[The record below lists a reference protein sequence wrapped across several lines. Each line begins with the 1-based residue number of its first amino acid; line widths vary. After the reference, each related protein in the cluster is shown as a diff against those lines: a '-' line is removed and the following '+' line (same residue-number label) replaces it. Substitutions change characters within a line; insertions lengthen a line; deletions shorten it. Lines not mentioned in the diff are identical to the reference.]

1 MRKQSE
7 KAPAPFFNIGASSLL
22 VIFLILCLVTFAIL
36 TLTSAK
42 SDADFAEKLA
52 HHKTNYYAACNT
64 AESTLDEIDAV
75 LADAWQLSDTDT
87 SKNSTNNDNSQSDST
102 SSDSSQPD
110 STSSDSSQPDS
121 TSSDSSQ
128 PDSTS
133 SDTAAVFTE
142 IETQL
147 TALNSRE
154 QLQLSMDFTQSEPT
168 VSYAVAIDDKQN
180 LCVTLT
186 LAAAPAKGEAYYR
199 ISQWQVQSSGEWN
212 GDQTLNLMK

>member
-52 HHKTNYYAACNT
+52 HHKMNYYTACNT

-87 SKNSTNNDNSQSDST
+87 SKNSINN
-102 SSDSSQPD
+102 DSSQPD
-110 STSSDSSQPDS
+110 STSNDSSQPDL
-121 TSSDSSQ
+121 
-128 PDSTS
+128 TS

-147 TALNSRE
+147 TALDSRE

-168 VSYAVAIDDKQN
+168 VSYSVAIDDNQN

-186 LAAAPAKGEAYYR
+186 LTAAPAKGEAYYR
-199 ISQWQVQSSGEWN
+199 ISQWQVQSSGEWK

>member
-52 HHKTNYYAACNT
+52 YHKTNYYAACNT
-64 AESTLDEIDAV
+64 AESTLDKIDAI

-87 SKNSTNNDNSQSDST
+87 GKNSINNDSSQPDLT
-102 SSDSSQPD
+102 SNDSSQPD
-110 STSSDSSQPDS
+110 STSSN
-121 TSSDSSQ
+121 
-128 PDSTS
+128 
-133 SDTAAVFTE
+133 TAAVFTE

-147 TALNSRE
+147 TALDSRE

-168 VSYAVAIDDKQN
+168 ISYAVAINDKQN

-186 LAAAPAKGEAYYR
+186 LATAPARGEAYYR

>member
-7 KAPAPFFNIGASSLL
+7 KAPAPFFSIGASSLL

-64 AESTLDEIDAV
+64 AESTLNEIDAV

-87 SKNSTNNDNSQSDST
+87 SKNSINNDSSQSDST

-110 STSSDSSQPDS
+110 STSNDSNQSDS

-128 PDSTS
+128 SDSTS

>member
-22 VIFLILCLVTFAIL
+22 IIFLILCLVTFAIL

-52 HHKTNYYAACNT
+52 HHKMNYYTACNT

-75 LADAWQLSDTDT
+75 LADAWQLSDT
-87 SKNSTNNDNSQSDST
+87 
-102 SSDSSQPD
+102 
-110 STSSDSSQPDS
+110 
-121 TSSDSSQ
+121 
-128 PDSTS
+128 
-133 SDTAAVFTE
+133 AAVFTE

-147 TALNSRE
+147 TALDSRE
-154 QLQLSMDFTQSEPT
+154 QLQFSMDFTQSEPT

>member
-64 AESTLDEIDAV
+64 AESTLDEIDAI

-87 SKNSTNNDNSQSDST
+87 GKNSINN
-102 SSDSSQPD
+102 DSSQPD
-110 STSSDSSQPDS
+110 STSNDSSQPGL
-121 TSSDSSQ
+121 
-128 PDSTS
+128 TS

-147 TALNSRE
+147 TALDSRE

-168 VSYAVAIDDKQN
+168 ISYAVAIDDKQN

-186 LAAAPAKGEAYYR
+186 LTAAPAKGEAYYR
-199 ISQWQVQSSGEWN
+199 ISQWQVQSSGEWK

>member
-7 KAPAPFFNIGASSLL
+7 KAPAPFFNIDASSLL

-64 AESTLDEIDAV
+64 AESTLDKIDAV
-75 LADAWQLSDTDT
+75 LADAWQLHTDT
-87 SKNSTNNDNSQSDST
+87 GKNSINN
-102 SSDSSQPD
+102 DSSQPNL
-110 STSSDSSQPDS
+110 
-121 TSSDSSQ
+121 
-128 PDSTS
+128 TS

-147 TALNSRE
+147 TALDSRE

-168 VSYAVAIDDKQN
+168 ISYAVAIDDKQN

-186 LAAAPAKGEAYYR
+186 LTAAPAKGEAYYR
-199 ISQWQVQSSGEWN
+199 ISQWQVQSFGEWK

>member
-87 SKNSTNNDNSQSDST
+87 SKNSTNND
-102 SSDSSQPD
+102 SSQPD
-110 STSSDSSQPDS
+110 STSSDSSQSDS

-128 PDSTS
+128 SGSTS

-147 TALNSRE
+147 TALDSRE

-168 VSYAVAIDDKQN
+168 ISYAVAIDDKQN

-186 LAAAPAKGEAYYR
+186 LTAAPAKGEAYYR
-199 ISQWQVQSSGEWN
+199 ISQWQVQSSGEWK

>member
-64 AESTLDEIDAV
+64 AESTLDEIDAI

-87 SKNSTNNDNSQSDST
+87 GKNSINN
-102 SSDSSQPD
+102 DSSQPD
-110 STSSDSSQPDS
+110 STSNDSSQPDL
-121 TSSDSSQ
+121 
-128 PDSTS
+128 TS

-147 TALNSRE
+147 TALDSRE

-168 VSYAVAIDDKQN
+168 ISYAVAIDDKQN

-199 ISQWQVQSSGEWN
+199 ISQWQVQSSGEWK

>member
-7 KAPAPFFNIGASSLL
+7 KAPTPFFNIGTSSLL

-75 LADAWQLSDTDT
+75 LADAWQRSDTDT
-87 SKNSTNNDNSQSDST
+87 SKNSINN
-102 SSDSSQPD
+102 DSSQPD
-110 STSSDSSQPDS
+110 LTSNDSSQPGL
-121 TSSDSSQ
+121 
-128 PDSTS
+128 TS

-147 TALNSRE
+147 TALDSRE

-168 VSYAVAIDDKQN
+168 ISYAVAIDDKQN

-186 LAAAPAKGEAYYR
+186 LATAPARGEAYYR

>member
-52 HHKTNYYAACNT
+52 HHKMNYYAACNT
-64 AESTLDEIDAV
+64 AESTLDKIDAV

-87 SKNSTNNDNSQSDST
+87 GKNSINN
-102 SSDSSQPD
+102 DSSQPN
-110 STSSDSSQPDS
+110 STSN
-121 TSSDSSQ
+121 DSSQ

-147 TALNSRE
+147 TALDSRE
-154 QLQLSMDFTQSEPT
+154 QLQLSMDFTQSEPAI
-168 VSYAVAIDDKQN
+168 SYAVAIDDKQN

-186 LAAAPAKGEAYYR
+186 LTAAPAKGEAYYR
-199 ISQWQVQSSGEWN
+199 ISQWQVQSSGEWK

>member
-87 SKNSTNNDNSQSDST
+87 SKNST
-102 SSDSSQPD
+102 
-110 STSSDSSQPDS
+110 
-121 TSSDSSQ
+121 
-128 PDSTS
+128 S

-154 QLQLSMDFTQSEPT
+154 QLQLSMNFTQSEPT

>member
-52 HHKTNYYAACNT
+52 HHKMNYYTACNT
-64 AESTLDEIDAV
+64 AESTLDGIDAI

-87 SKNSTNNDNSQSDST
+87 SKNSINN
-102 SSDSSQPD
+102 DSSQPD
-110 STSSDSSQPDS
+110 STSNDSSQPDL
-121 TSSDSSQ
+121 
-128 PDSTS
+128 TS

-147 TALNSRE
+147 TALDSRE

-168 VSYAVAIDDKQN
+168 ISYAAAIDDKQN

-186 LAAAPAKGEAYYR
+186 LTAAPAKGEAYYR
-199 ISQWQVQSSGEWN
+199 ISQWQVQSSGEWK

>member
-87 SKNSTNNDNSQSDST
+87 SKNSTNND
-102 SSDSSQPD
+102 SSQPN
-110 STSSDSSQPDS
+110 S

-147 TALNSRE
+147 TALNNRE

>member
-75 LADAWQLSDTDT
+75 LADAWQRSDTDT
-87 SKNSTNNDNSQSDST
+87 GKNSINN
-102 SSDSSQPD
+102 DSSQPD
-110 STSSDSSQPDS
+110 STSSDSSQSGS
-121 TSSDSSQ
+121 TSSDSNQS
-128 PDSTS
+128 DSTS

-154 QLQLSMDFTQSEPT
+154 QLQLSMNFTQSEPT

>member
-52 HHKTNYYAACNT
+52 HHKTNYYTACNT

-75 LADAWQLSDTDT
+75 LADAWQLSDT
-87 SKNSTNNDNSQSDST
+87 
-102 SSDSSQPD
+102 
-110 STSSDSSQPDS
+110 
-121 TSSDSSQ
+121 
-128 PDSTS
+128 
-133 SDTAAVFTE
+133 AAVFTE

-147 TALNSRE
+147 TALNNRE

>member
-7 KAPAPFFNIGASSLL
+7 KAPAPFFNIGVSSLL

-64 AESTLDEIDAV
+64 AESTLDEIDAI

-87 SKNSTNNDNSQSDST
+87 SKNSINN
-102 SSDSSQPD
+102 DSSQPD
-110 STSSDSSQPDS
+110 STSNDSSQPDL
-121 TSSDSSQ
+121 
-128 PDSTS
+128 TS

-147 TALNSRE
+147 TALDSRE

-168 VSYAVAIDDKQN
+168 ISYAVAIDDKQN

-186 LAAAPAKGEAYYR
+186 LAAAPVKGEAYYR
-199 ISQWQVQSSGEWN
+199 ISQWQVQSSGEWKGN
-212 GDQTLNLMK
+212 QTLNLMK

>member
-64 AESTLDEIDAV
+64 AENTLDEIDAV

-87 SKNSTNNDNSQSDST
+87 SKNSTNND
-102 SSDSSQPD
+102 SSQPD
-110 STSSDSSQPDS
+110 STSSDSSR
-121 TSSDSSQ
+121 

-147 TALNSRE
+147 TALDSRE
-154 QLQLSMDFTQSEPT
+154 QLQFSMDFTQSEPT
-168 VSYAVAIDDKQN
+168 ISYTVAIDDKQN

>member
-52 HHKTNYYAACNT
+52 HHKMNYYAACNT
-64 AESTLDEIDAV
+64 AESTLDEIDAI

-87 SKNSTNNDNSQSDST
+87 GKNSINN
-102 SSDSSQPD
+102 DSSQPD
-110 STSSDSSQPDS
+110 STSNDSSQPDL
-121 TSSDSSQ
+121 
-128 PDSTS
+128 TS

-147 TALNSRE
+147 TALDSRE
-154 QLQLSMDFTQSEPT
+154 QLQLSMDFTQSKPT

-199 ISQWQVQSSGEWN
+199 ISQWQVQSSGEWK

>member
-42 SDADFAEKLA
+42 SDADFAAKLA
-52 HHKTNYYAACNT
+52 HHKMNYYAACNT
-64 AESTLDEIDAV
+64 AESTLDKIDAV

-87 SKNSTNNDNSQSDST
+87 GKNSINN
-102 SSDSSQPD
+102 DSSQPD
-110 STSSDSSQPDS
+110 STSNDSSQPDL
-121 TSSDSSQ
+121 TSSDA
-128 PDSTS
+128 
-133 SDTAAVFTE
+133 AAVFTE

-147 TALNSRE
+147 TALDSRE

-168 VSYAVAIDDKQN
+168 ISYAVAIDDKQN

-199 ISQWQVQSSGEWN
+199 ISQWQVQSSGEWK

>member
-52 HHKTNYYAACNT
+52 YHCNT
-64 AESTLDEIDAV
+64 AESTLDKIDAV

-87 SKNSTNNDNSQSDST
+87 SKNSINNDSN
-102 SSDSSQPD
+102 QPD
-110 STSSDSSQPDS
+110 STI
-121 TSSDSSQ
+121 
-128 PDSTS
+128 

-147 TALNSRE
+147 TALDSRE
-154 QLQLSMDFTQSEPT
+154 QLQLSTDFTQSEPT
-168 VSYAVAIDDKQN
+168 VSYAVAINDKQN

-186 LAAAPAKGEAYYR
+186 LTAAPAKGEAYYR
-199 ISQWQVQSSGEWN
+199 ISQWQVQSSGEWK

>member
-7 KAPAPFFNIGASSLL
+7 KAPTPFFNIGTSSLL

-52 HHKTNYYAACNT
+52 HHKTNYYAACNM

-75 LADAWQLSDTDT
+75 LADAWQRSDTDT
-87 SKNSTNNDNSQSDST
+87 SKNSINN
-102 SSDSSQPD
+102 DSSQPD
-110 STSSDSSQPDS
+110 LTSNDSSQPGL
-121 TSSDSSQ
+121 
-128 PDSTS
+128 TS

-147 TALNSRE
+147 TALDSRE

-168 VSYAVAIDDKQN
+168 ISYAVAIDDKQN

-199 ISQWQVQSSGEWN
+199 ISQWQVQSSGEWK

>member
-64 AESTLDEIDAV
+64 AESTLDKIDDV

-87 SKNSTNNDNSQSDST
+87 GKNSINNDN
-102 SSDSSQPD
+102 SQPD
-110 STSSDSSQPDS
+110 STSNDSSQPDL
-121 TSSDSSQ
+121 
-128 PDSTS
+128 TS

-147 TALNSRE
+147 TALDSRE
-154 QLQLSMDFTQSEPT
+154 QLQLSTDFTQSEPT

-186 LAAAPAKGEAYYR
+186 LTAAPAKGEAYYR
-199 ISQWQVQSSGEWN
+199 ISQWQVQSSGEWK

>member
-52 HHKTNYYAACNT
+52 YHKTNYYAACNT
-64 AESTLDEIDAV
+64 AESTLDEIDAI

-87 SKNSTNNDNSQSDST
+87 SKNSINN
-102 SSDSSQPD
+102 DSSQPD
-110 STSSDSSQPDS
+110 STSNDSSQPDL
-121 TSSDSSQ
+121 
-128 PDSTS
+128 TS

-147 TALNSRE
+147 TALDSRE

-168 VSYAVAIDDKQN
+168 ISYAVAIDDKQN

-186 LAAAPAKGEAYYR
+186 LTAAPAKGEAYYR
-199 ISQWQVQSSGEWN
+199 ISQWQVQSSGEWK

>member
-52 HHKTNYYAACNT
+52 HHKMNYYAACNT
-64 AESTLDEIDAV
+64 AESTLDEIDAI

-87 SKNSTNNDNSQSDST
+87 GKNSINN
-102 SSDSSQPD
+102 DSSQPD
-110 STSSDSSQPDS
+110 STSNDSSQPDL
-121 TSSDSSQ
+121 
-128 PDSTS
+128 TS

-147 TALNSRE
+147 AALDSRE

-168 VSYAVAIDDKQN
+168 ISYAVAIDDKQN

-199 ISQWQVQSSGEWN
+199 ISQWQVQSSGEWK

>member
-75 LADAWQLSDTDT
+75 LADAWQLSDTGT
-87 SKNSTNNDNSQSDST
+87 SKNSINN
-102 SSDSSQPD
+102 DSSQPD
-110 STSSDSSQPDS
+110 STSSDSSR
-121 TSSDSSQ
+121 

>member
-52 HHKTNYYAACNT
+52 HHKMNYYAACNT
-64 AESTLDEIDAV
+64 AESTMDEIDAI

-87 SKNSTNNDNSQSDST
+87 GKNSINN
-102 SSDSSQPD
+102 DSSQPD
-110 STSSDSSQPDS
+110 STSNDSSQPDL
-121 TSSDSSQ
+121 
-128 PDSTS
+128 TS

-147 TALNSRE
+147 TELDSRE

-168 VSYAVAIDDKQN
+168 ISYTVAIDDKQN

-199 ISQWQVQSSGEWN
+199 ISQWQVQSSSEWK

>member
-64 AESTLDEIDAV
+64 AESTLDKIDAV

-87 SKNSTNNDNSQSDST
+87 
-102 SSDSSQPD
+102 
-110 STSSDSSQPDS
+110 
-121 TSSDSSQ
+121 
-128 PDSTS
+128 
-133 SDTAAVFTE
+133 AAVFTE

-147 TALNSRE
+147 TALDSRE

-168 VSYAVAIDDKQN
+168 ISYAVAIDDKQN

-186 LAAAPAKGEAYYR
+186 LTAAPAKGEAYYR
-199 ISQWQVQSSGEWN
+199 ISQWQVQSSGEWK

>member
-87 SKNSTNNDNSQSDST
+87 GKNST
-102 SSDSSQPD
+102 SSDSSQSD
-110 STSSDSSQPDS
+110 STSNDSSQPDL
-121 TSSDSSQ
+121 
-128 PDSTS
+128 TS
-133 SDTAAVFTE
+133 SDTATVFTE

-147 TALNSRE
+147 TALDSRE

-168 VSYAVAIDDKQN
+168 ISYAVAIDDKQN

-186 LAAAPAKGEAYYR
+186 LTAAPAKGEAYYR
-199 ISQWQVQSSGEWN
+199 ISQWQVQSSGEWK

>member
-42 SDADFAEKLA
+42 SDADFAAKLA
-52 HHKTNYYAACNT
+52 HHKMNYYAACNT
-64 AESTLDEIDAV
+64 AESTLDEIDAI

-87 SKNSTNNDNSQSDST
+87 SKNSINN
-102 SSDSSQPD
+102 DSSQPD
-110 STSSDSSQPDS
+110 STSNDSSQPDL
-121 TSSDSSQ
+121 
-128 PDSTS
+128 TS

-147 TALNSRE
+147 TALDSRE
-154 QLQLSMDFTQSEPT
+154 QLQLSMDFTQSKPT
-168 VSYAVAIDDKQN
+168 ISYAVAIDDKQN

-199 ISQWQVQSSGEWN
+199 ISQWQVQSSGEWK

>member
-52 HHKTNYYAACNT
+52 HHKMNYYAACNT

-87 SKNSTNNDNSQSDST
+87 SKNSINN
-102 SSDSSQPD
+102 DSSQPD
-110 STSSDSSQPDS
+110 STSNDSSQPDL
-121 TSSDSSQ
+121 
-128 PDSTS
+128 TS

-147 TALNSRE
+147 TALDSRE

-168 VSYAVAIDDKQN
+168 ISYAVAIDDKQN

-199 ISQWQVQSSGEWN
+199 ISQWQVQSSGEWK

>member
-52 HHKTNYYAACNT
+52 HHKMNYYAACNT
-64 AESTLDEIDAV
+64 AESTLDKIDAV

-87 SKNSTNNDNSQSDST
+87 GKNSINN
-102 SSDSSQPD
+102 DSSQPD
-110 STSSDSSQPDS
+110 STSNDSSQPDL
-121 TSSDSSQ
+121 TSSDA
-128 PDSTS
+128 
-133 SDTAAVFTE
+133 AAVFTE

-147 TALNSRE
+147 IALDSRE

-168 VSYAVAIDDKQN
+168 ISYAVAIDDKQN

-199 ISQWQVQSSGEWN
+199 ISQWQVQSSGEWK

>member
-87 SKNSTNNDNSQSDST
+87 SKNSTSNDSSQPNST

-110 STSSDSSQPDS
+110 STSSDSSRPDS
-121 TSSDSSQ
+121 TSSG
-128 PDSTS
+128 
-133 SDTAAVFTE
+133 TAAVFTE
-142 IETQL
+142 IETRL

>member
-7 KAPAPFFNIGASSLL
+7 KAPTPFFNIGTSSLL

-75 LADAWQLSDTDT
+75 LADAWQRSDTDT
-87 SKNSTNNDNSQSDST
+87 SKNSINN
-102 SSDSSQPD
+102 DSSQPD
-110 STSSDSSQPDS
+110 LTSNDSSQPGL
-121 TSSDSSQ
+121 
-128 PDSTS
+128 TS

-147 TALNSRE
+147 TALDSRE

-168 VSYAVAIDDKQN
+168 ISYAVAIDDKQN

-199 ISQWQVQSSGEWN
+199 ISQWQVQSSGEGK

>member
-52 HHKTNYYAACNT
+52 HHKMNYYAACNT
-64 AESTLDEIDAV
+64 AESTLDEIDAI

-87 SKNSTNNDNSQSDST
+87 GKNSINN
-102 SSDSSQPD
+102 DSSQPD
-110 STSSDSSQPDS
+110 STSNDSSQPDL
-121 TSSDSSQ
+121 TSN
-128 PDSTS
+128 
-133 SDTAAVFTE
+133 DTAAVFTE

-147 TALNSRE
+147 TALDSRE
-154 QLQLSMDFTQSEPT
+154 QLQLSMDFTQSKPT
-168 VSYAVAIDDKQN
+168 ISYAVAIDDKQN

-199 ISQWQVQSSGEWN
+199 ISQWQVQSSGEWK

>member
-52 HHKTNYYAACNT
+52 HHKMNYYAACNT
-64 AESTLDEIDAV
+64 AESTLDEIDAI

-87 SKNSTNNDNSQSDST
+87 GKNSINN
-102 SSDSSQPD
+102 DSSQPD
-110 STSSDSSQPDS
+110 STSNAQAC
-121 TSSDSSQ
+121 
-128 PDSTS
+128 
-133 SDTAAVFTE
+133 TAAVFTE

-147 TALNSRE
+147 TALDSRE

-168 VSYAVAIDDKQN
+168 ISYAVAIDDKQN

-186 LAAAPAKGEAYYR
+186 LTAAPAKGEAYYR
-199 ISQWQVQSSGEWN
+199 ISQWQVQSSGEWK

>member
-75 LADAWQLSDTDT
+75 LADAWQLSDTGT
-87 SKNSTNNDNSQSDST
+87 SKNSTNN
-102 SSDSSQPD
+102 DSSQPD

-121 TSSDSSQ
+121 TSNDSSR

-142 IETQL
+142 IETRL

-168 VSYAVAIDDKQN
+168 VSYAVDIDDKQN

-199 ISQWQVQSSGEWN
+199 ISEWQVQSSGEWN

>member
-64 AESTLDEIDAV
+64 AESTLDKIDAV
-75 LADAWQLSDTDT
+75 LADAWQLSDVDT
-87 SKNSTNNDNSQSDST
+87 SKNSTSKNSINN
-102 SSDSSQPD
+102 DSSQPNL
-110 STSSDSSQPDS
+110 
-121 TSSDSSQ
+121 
-128 PDSTS
+128 TS

-147 TALNSRE
+147 TALDSRE

-168 VSYAVAIDDKQN
+168 ISYAVAIDDKQN

-186 LAAAPAKGEAYYR
+186 LTAAPAKGEAYYR
-199 ISQWQVQSSGEWN
+199 ISQWQVQSFGEWK

>member
-7 KAPAPFFNIGASSLL
+7 KAPAPFFNMGASSLL

-64 AESTLDEIDAV
+64 AENTLDEIDAV
-75 LADAWQLSDTDT
+75 LADAWQLSDTGT
-87 SKNSTNNDNSQSDST
+87 SKNSTNNDSSQPNST

-110 STSSDSSQPDS
+110 STSSDSSRPDS
-121 TSSDSSQ
+121 TSSG
-128 PDSTS
+128 
-133 SDTAAVFTE
+133 TAAVFTE
-142 IETQL
+142 IETRL

>member
-1 MRKQSE
+1 M
-7 KAPAPFFNIGASSLL
+7 
-22 VIFLILCLVTFAIL
+22 TFAIL

-52 HHKTNYYAACNT
+52 HHKMNYYAACNT
-64 AESTLDEIDAV
+64 AESTLDKIDAV
-75 LADAWQLSDTDT
+75 LADAWQLSDVDT
-87 SKNSTNNDNSQSDST
+87 SKNSTSKNSINND
-102 SSDSSQPD
+102 SSHPD
-110 STSSDSSQPDS
+110 STSNDSSRPDL
-121 TSSDSSQ
+121 
-128 PDSTS
+128 TS

-147 TALNSRE
+147 TALDSRE

-168 VSYAVAIDDKQN
+168 ISYAVAIDDKQN

-186 LAAAPAKGEAYYR
+186 LTAAPAKGEAYYR
-199 ISQWQVQSSGEWN
+199 ISQWQVQSSGEWK